1 MTKRRF
7 ILSLFSGLL
16 IFSLLCSS
24 AFAVGSL
31 RDTPYTL
38 SIPGGTPI
46 YAGPGT
52 SYGRAGSV
60 DEDGVYTIVEQRS
73 DEAGTLWGRLK
84 SGAGWLRLNISA
96 AADFSA
102 PSSGKALPYTVSLSA
117 DTPIYS
123 RPDDGF
129 APVSYVGEKG
139 IYTITE
145 ERCDASGSLW
155 GKLKSGA
162 GWVCLHHAQLP
173 SHETPPYSLALSASA
188 ALYNGPGYDSGFRG
202 LLDYDGVY
210 TVYEEVCDWE
220 GFIWG
225 RLDTKGQLWINLS
238 EHRQVKPHSPIDI
251 SFADAQLL
259 ESGNFVFFD
268 GSKSGYPSKLAFRAN
283 EDLHDLYLAEL
294 EPGSFEPKELLC
306 HIPSLSQTSAFVA
319 ALDFPGDLSSYAVYF
334 TDSTG
339 SHRLFE
345 IYLSGRDGS
354 LISEDMT
361 DHLSSPA

>member
-16 IFSLLCSS
+16 IFSLLCVS
-24 AFAVGSL
+24 AFAGGSL
-31 RDTPYTL
+31 RETPYTL

-60 DEDGVYTIVEQRS
+60 DEDGVYTIVEHRS

-84 SGAGWLRLNISA
+84 SGAGW
-96 AADFSA
+96 
-102 PSSGKALPYTVSLSA
+102 
-117 DTPIYS
+117 
-123 RPDDGF
+123 
-129 APVSYVGEKG
+129 
-139 IYTITE
+139 
-145 ERCDASGSLW
+145 
-155 GKLKSGA
+155 
-162 GWVCLHHAQLP
+162 VCLHRAQFP
-173 SHETPPYSLALSASA
+173 SHETPPYSLALSAST

-268 GSKSGYPSKLAFRAN
+268 GSKSGYPSQLAFRAN

-294 EPGSFEPKELLC
+294 EPGSLEPKELFC
-306 HIPSLSQTSAFVA
+306 HIPSLSRTSAFVA

-354 LISEDMT
+354 LISEDVT